1 MAQKITEHYIDTI
14 QNMIDAMYMQQ
25 ECIGLHSLCIS
36 DLFIPT
42 TINGI
47 NNLKYSDIIRVKNVI
62 KIRLAYLDGLK
73 QNELLNEKKTEE
85 HEVLNKLLTI
95 YRYFIKD
102 KKKDFIAGSIKC
114 IFRDDIFSD
123 DELKKYKSILKN

>member
-1 MAQKITEHYIDTI
+1 MAQRITDRYRDRI
-14 QNMIDAMYMQQ
+14 QDMIDAMYMRQ
-25 ECIGLHSLCIS
+25 ECINLHALCIS

-47 NNLKYSDIIRVKNVI
+47 NNLKYSDITRIETVI

-73 QNELLNEKKTEE
+73 QNKLLNETKTEE
-85 HEVLNKLLTI
+85 HEVLNNLLTI
-95 YRYFIKD
+95 YSYFIED
-102 KKKDFIAGSIKC
+102 KKNNSNTGLK
-114 IFRDDIFSD
+114 DDIFSD